1 MGKKKIS
8 ILHTLIFRGII
19 LTLLFGVIA
28 FIIWLV
34 TRPPGTPSGPSG
46 PPGTPSG
53 PGPGPPGTPSGP
65 GIFNVTMVM
74 NEPTTQ
80 QKDYGYNPG
89 SCSEECG
96 KLDPKNATIKDRE
109 IIVFFIS
116 NYTASVDLECQL
128 KGKTSIDENFN
139 LIIKQNNISINIP
152 FKSHSQKYLQD
163 MGFYYVYSFDK
174 NTKEYSQ
181 FLNIIKNFQA
191 GNKTIQINVESPPTP
206 SPPQPK
212 GNLADQLYNA
222 GVRMFGAGECPHTQ
236 QQLKNLGYNVQNPIN
251 PATAP
256 KFYVQCSE
264 SLNVDNLSQ
273 IKGECISLFQTCSG
287 TTCNYHAQYP
297 TWQFGVG
304 GKVISGILPI
314 DVLMNFIS
322 KNRDKN
328 YTVQSILSIPLE
340 KR

>member
-8 ILHTLIFRGII
+8 ILRTPIFRGII

-34 TRPPGTPSGPSG
+34 ARSSTPSP
-46 PPGTPSG
+46 
-53 PGPGPPGTPSGP
+53 
-65 GIFNVTMVM
+65 
-74 NEPTTQ
+74 
-80 QKDYGYNPG
+80 
-89 SCSEECG
+89 
-96 KLDPKNATIKDRE
+96 
-109 IIVFFIS
+109 
-116 NYTASVDLECQL
+116 
-128 KGKTSIDENFN
+128 
-139 LIIKQNNISINIP
+139 
-152 FKSHSQKYLQD
+152 
-163 MGFYYVYSFDK
+163 
-174 NTKEYSQ
+174 
-181 FLNIIKNFQA
+181 
-191 GNKTIQINVESPPTP
+191 SPPAPSTPAPSPPAPSP

-328 YTVQSILSIPLE
+328 YTVQSISSTPLE
-340 KR
+340 ER